1 MSSSYLII
9 ATFAMAAVTFM
20 TRALPTLIPKK
31 ILDTPW
37 LHRLNESL
45 PLSVMVLL
53 ILTSLS
59 YNDLSATTGL
69 DSAKLH
75 LLMAQVGALILVLF
89 VYHISRQ
96 LLVSMIVGIA
106 AINGF
111 LWLFTILTPVRD
123 KGSKKDKKRSPKL
136 LK

>member
-1 MSSSYLII
+1 MSSSYLIF
-9 ATFAMAAVTFM
+9 ATLAMAAVTFI
-20 TRALPTLIPKK
+20 TRALPALIPKK
-31 ILDTPW
+31 LLDTPW

-59 YNDLSATTGL
+59 YQGLSGNTGL
-69 DSAKLH
+69 QASLNSAEVH
-75 LLMAQVGALILVLF
+75 LLMAQIGALLSVLV
-89 VYHISRQ
+89 VYHLSRQ

-111 LWLFTILTPVRD
+111 LWLFTRFL
-123 KGSKKDKKRSPKL
+123 G
-136 LK
+136 

>member
-1 MSSSYLII
+1 
-9 ATFAMAAVTFM
+9 MAAVTFI
-20 TRALPTLIPKK
+20 TRALPALIPKK
-31 ILDTPW
+31 LLDTPW

-59 YNDLSATTGL
+59 YQGLSDNTGFQAGL
-69 DSAKLH
+69 NSAEVH
-75 LLMAQVGALILVLF
+75 LFMAQIGALLLVLLI
-89 VYHISRQ
+89 YHLSRQ

-111 LWLFTILTPVRD
+111 LWLFTRFL
-123 KGSKKDKKRSPKL
+123 G
-136 LK
+136 

>member
-1 MSSSYLII
+1 MSSSYLIF
-9 ATFAMAAVTFM
+9 ATLAMAAVTFI
-20 TRALPTLIPKK
+20 TRALPALIPKK
-31 ILDTPW
+31 LLDTPW

-59 YNDLSATTGL
+59 YQGLSGNAGL
-69 DSAKLH
+69 QASLNSAEVH
-75 LLMAQVGALILVLF
+75 LLMAQIGALLSVLII
-89 VYHISRQ
+89 YHLSRQ

-111 LWLFTILTPVRD
+111 LWLFTHFL
-123 KGSKKDKKRSPKL
+123 G
-136 LK
+136 

>member
-1 MSSSYLII
+1 MSSSYLIF
-9 ATFAMAAVTFM
+9 ATFAMAAVTFI
-20 TRALPTLIPKK
+20 TRALPALIPKK

-59 YNDLSATTGL
+59 YQDLSQSTGIN
-69 DSAKLH
+69 SAEMH
-75 LLMAQVGALILVLF
+75 LLMAQIGALLLVLF

-96 LLVSMIVGIA
+96 LLVSMVVGIA

-111 LWLFTILTPVRD
+111 LWLFNAFLI
-123 KGSKKDKKRSPKL
+123 
-136 LK
+136 

>member
-1 MSSSYLII
+1 MSSSYLIF
-9 ATFAMAAVTFM
+9 ATLAMAAVTFI
-20 TRALPTLIPKK
+20 TRALPALIPKK
-31 ILDTPW
+31 LLDTPW

-59 YNDLSATTGL
+59 YQGLSGNTGL
-69 DSAKLH
+69 QASLNSAEVH
-75 LLMAQVGALILVLF
+75 LLMAQIGALLSVLII
-89 VYHISRQ
+89 YHLSRQ

-111 LWLFTILTPVRD
+111 LWLFTRFL
-123 KGSKKDKKRSPKL
+123 G
-136 LK
+136 

>member
-1 MSSSYLII
+1 MTSSYLII
-9 ATFAMAAVTFM
+9 ATFAMATVTFV
-20 TRALPTLIPKK
+20 TRALPALIPKK
-31 ILDTPW
+31 LLDTPW

-59 YNDLSATTGL
+59 YQGLSENIGL
-69 DSAKLH
+69 NSAELH
-75 LLMAQVGALILVLF
+75 LLMAQIGALLLVLF

-96 LLVSMIVGIA
+96 LLVSMVVGIA

-111 LWLFTILTPVRD
+111 LWLLASF
-123 KGSKKDKKRSPKL
+123 
-136 LK
+136 

>member
-1 MSSSYLII
+1 MSSSYLIL
-9 ATFAMAAVTFM
+9 ATLAMAAVTFI
-20 TRALPTLIPKK
+20 TRALPALIPKK
-31 ILDTPW
+31 LLDTPW

-59 YNDLSATTGL
+59 YQGLSDNAGFQAGL
-69 DSAKLH
+69 NSAEVH
-75 LLMAQVGALILVLF
+75 LFMAQVGALLLVLF
-89 VYHISRQ
+89 IYHLSRQ

-111 LWLFTILTPVRD
+111 LWLFTRFL
-123 KGSKKDKKRSPKL
+123 G
-136 LK
+136 

>member
-1 MSSSYLII
+1 MTSSYLIV
-9 ATFAMAAVTFM
+9 ATLAMAAVTFI
-20 TRALPTLIPKK
+20 TRAIPALIPQKL
-31 ILDTPW
+31 LDTPW

-59 YNDLSATTGL
+59 YLDLNLTTRF
-69 DSAKLH
+69 DSPELH
-75 LLMAQVGALILVLF
+75 LLLAQLGSLALVLL

-106 AINGF
+106 ALNGL
-111 LWLFTILTPVRD
+111 LWVFGKIL
-123 KGSKKDKKRSPKL
+123 G
-136 LK
+136 

>member
-1 MSSSYLII
+1 MSSSYLIL
-9 ATFAMAAVTFM
+9 ATLAMAAVTFI
-20 TRALPTLIPKK
+20 TRALPALIPKK
-31 ILDTPW
+31 LLDTPW

-59 YNDLSATTGL
+59 YQGLSGDAGSQAGL
-69 DSAKLH
+69 NSAEVH
-75 LLMAQVGALILVLF
+75 LFMAQIGALLLVLV
-89 VYHISRQ
+89 VYHLSRQ

-111 LWLFTILTPVRD
+111 LWLFTHFL
-123 KGSKKDKKRSPKL
+123 G
-136 LK
+136 